1 MLLCDFPFTSRY
13 PNEKIDP
20 DLYMNSDPDDSD
32 AEETDSGS
40 SHSSARGASSAAD
53 MAKAYHKSKAME
65 ALANSALPPAKSDSF
80 SMRTVVA
87 AAAAVVVV
95 IMFIYLY
102 TNQ

>member
-32 AEETDSGS
+32 AEETDSG
-40 SHSSARGASSAAD
+40 ARGASSAAD

>member
-1 MLLCDFPFTSRY
+1 MLLSDFLFTSRY
-13 PNEKIDP
+13 PNEKIDT
-20 DLYMNSDPDDSD
+20 DLYMDSDPDDSD
-32 AEETDSGS
+32 AEETDSG
-40 SHSSARGASSAAD
+40 HSAPGASSAAD
-53 MAKAYHKSKAME
+53 MAKAYHKSKAIG

-102 TNQ
+102 INQ